1 MFIQPNDNEDEYI
14 PNILIADD
22 VASNLIA
29 LEFQLSAIKGPD
41 DKR

>member
-1 MFIQPNDNEDEYI
+1 MLSDDLEDYL

-29 LEFQLSAIKGPD
+29 LEFQLTTIRGPD
-41 DKR
+41 EKR